1 MDPALDDCDQ
11 IVGNVRP
18 DGTQFA
24 TLEVPGMLVASN
36 GKRSENT
43 TLGNSKIGQAK
54 HLFSC

>member
-1 MDPALDDCDQ
+1 MDPALDDCDR
-11 IVGNVRP
+11 IVWNVRP

-24 TLEVPGMLVASN
+24 TLEVPGMLVVSN
-36 GKRSENT
+36 GKRSEKT